1 MGRFKTL
8 VLSSFE
14 YLMLYLCRYNLPPV
28 LPILMIF
35 FQMSHGDVGT
45 LASAGLVSYAIMLFP
60 AGLLG
65 DTIGP
70 KRVIVL
76 GGSYHPFPTWP
87 FRS

>member
-1 MGRFKTL
+1 LLGNRNEGRVGKKEGKKIGRKIMDRFKTL

-45 LASAGLVSYAIMLFP
+45 LA
-60 AGLLG
+60 
-65 DTIGP
+65 
-70 KRVIVL
+70 
-76 GGSYHPFPTWP
+76 
-87 FRS
+87 

>member
-1 MGRFKTL
+1 MDRFKTL

-45 LASAGLVSYAIMLFP
+45 LA
-60 AGLLG
+60 
-65 DTIGP
+65 
-70 KRVIVL
+70 
-76 GGSYHPFPTWP
+76 
-87 FRS
+87 